1 MKITE
6 IIDNLRK
13 EIHGQEGKYRDLCD
27 NRELLELIVE
37 EKQLQ
42 LQCDELCKDM
52 NDQDFNSVSRERDSL
67 IKRQDGITSKRS
79 ECTGQINE
87 LRNQVARHK
96 SELAQPQYRDAIKN
110 CRELNYDYVVTQ
122 KCGSDLAKYRMAL
135 EWALMQYHSE
145 KMESINREI
154 KRLWHTIYRGN
165 DIDYIKIICTD
176 ETKSQSIDK
185 KRNYEYRVVQIKNNS
200 ELDMR
205 GRCSAG
211 QRVLACLI
219 IRIVLAETF
228 SMNCGVLALDEPTTN
243 LDKANILSLCEAL
256 KELVAERAAT
266 RSFMLI
272 IITHDTN
279 FINMLGTSG
288 DHWKI
293 TRGNDGK
300 SLIRLGKPE

>member
-1 MKITE
+1 
-6 IIDNLRK
+6 
-13 EIHGQEGKYRDLCD
+13 
-27 NRELLELIVE
+27 
-37 EKQLQ
+37 
-42 LQCDELCKDM
+42 M
-52 NDQDFNSVSRERDSL
+52 NEQDFTSVSREKDSL
-67 IKRQDGITSKRS
+67 IKRQDEVQGRRS

-87 LRNQVARHK
+87 LHNQIARHK
-96 SELAQPQYRDAIKN
+96 SELAKPEYRNAKKN
-110 CRELNYDYVVTQ
+110 YRELNYYCLVTK
-122 KCGSDLAKYRMAL
+122 KCANDLAKYRMAL

-145 KMESINREI
+145 KMDSINREI

-165 DIDYIKIICTD
+165 DIDYIKIVCTD
-176 ETKSQSIDK
+176 ETKTTQHSDK

-228 SMNCGVLALDEPTTN
+228 STNCGVLALDEPTTN

-256 KELVAERAAT
+256 KELVIERST
-266 RSFMLI
+266 QRSFMLI
-272 IITHDTN
+272 IITHDSN
-279 FINMLGTSG
+279 FINLIGNNE

-293 TRGNDGK
+293 TRSNDGK
-300 SLIRLGKPE
+300 SLISLGRPE

>member
-1 MKITE
+1 MKITA
-6 IIDNLRK
+6 IIDHLRQ
-13 EIHGQEGKYRDLCD
+13 EIHGQEGTYRDLCD
-27 NRELLELIVE
+27 NRELLELNVE
-37 EKQLQ
+37 EKKLQ
-42 LQCDELCKDM
+42 LQCDELSKDM
-52 NDQDFNSVSRERDSL
+52 NDQDFNSVSREKDSL
-67 IKRQDGITSKRS
+67 IKRQDEVTSKRS

-87 LRNQVARHK
+87 LRSQVARQK
-96 SELAQPQYRDAIKN
+96 SELAHPQYRNAIKN
-110 CRELNYDYVVTQ
+110 YRELHYDYVVTQ
-122 KCGSDLAKYRMAL
+122 KCASDLVKYRMAL
-135 EWALMQYHSE
+135 EWALLQYHSE

-165 DIDYIKIICTD
+165 DIDYIKICTD
-176 ETKSQSIDK
+176 EMKVQNSDK
-185 KRNYEYRVVQIKNNS
+185 RRNYEYRVVQIKNNC

-228 SMNCGVLALDEPTTN
+228 STNCGVLALDEPTTN

-256 KELVAERAAT
+256 KELVAERSAQ

-272 IITHDTN
+272 VITHDSN
-279 FINMLGTSG
+279 FINMLSSS
-288 DHWKI
+288 DNHYKI

-300 SLIRLGKPE
+300 SLINVSHPE